1 MNPILRNI
9 LAVMVGV
16 IVGGMA
22 NMGLIMLSPHVIAP
36 PAGFDLTTEE
46 GLQAA
51 MPHMEPKHF
60 LMPFLAHA
68 IGTLVAAFIAA
79 KMAATRH
86 MALAVA
92 IGIWFMIGG
101 IMMVFMLPSPT
112 WFTIT
117 DLALAYIPMGYLGG
131 KLAHKR

>member
-9 LAVMVGV
+9 LAVIVGV
-16 IVGGMA
+16 LIGGMA

-36 PAGFDLTTEE
+36 PAGFDLTTKE

-68 IGTLVAAFIAA
+68 MGTLIAAFIAA
-79 KMAATRH
+79 KLAATRH
-86 MALAVA
+86 MALAIA
-92 IGIWFMIGG
+92 IGFWFMIGG
-101 IMMVFMLPSPT
+101 MMMIFMLPSPI

-117 DLALAYIPMGYLGG
+117 DLALAYVPMGYLGG
-131 KLAHKR
+131 KLAHRG